1 MCTGRLLKIPKMWLK
16 LNLVTKNNNTEHTEG
31 GHASDLIRK
40 NCFFSSEEFKFK
52 SFAIDNLDF

>member
-1 MCTGRLLKIPKMWLK
+1 MWLK

-40 NCFFSSEEFKFK
+40 NCFFSSEEFKFN